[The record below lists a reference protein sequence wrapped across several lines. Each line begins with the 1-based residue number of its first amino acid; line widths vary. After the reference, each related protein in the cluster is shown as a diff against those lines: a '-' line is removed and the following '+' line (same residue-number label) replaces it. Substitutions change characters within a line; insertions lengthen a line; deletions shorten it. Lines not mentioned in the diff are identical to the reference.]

1 VSSQYLAYKEAM
13 EKFMDAYKDVTHVEL
28 DALALEVLTK
38 LFSNGHQQGS
48 AVVERHK
55 SMEAPAD
62 A

>member
-1 VSSQYLAYKEAM
+1 M